1 MKKSRTIYCDG
12 VHLWRR
18 LQPLELNPA
27 TSNWQLWPIAQLPN
41 SVHCLQAL
49 YAAPTQST
57 SFVRCT
63 HTVYKLCT
71 LYPHCLQALYAVPRL
86 STSLKAPSPWL
97 WVPRGPDFPLLRDP
111 FHKADAPY
119 IPLPPTHPW
128 QEPTLQKPTPKSSLI
143 KAIEM
148 TDGWRLLV
156 WELDVCTLFLCGQL
170 PLPAT
175 PFVDNCP
182 CRPHPCEISQY
193 YDYCMGASYSC
204 NHGQDIKLVT
214 KMTEMIRNVR
224 SNVHI
229 SIAVSKIVFY
239 PTNNTL

>member
-49 YAAPTQST
+49 YAAPTQSTSFVRCTHTVYKLCTLYPHSLQALYAVPTLST

-128 QEPTLQKPTPKSSLI
+128 QERTLQKPTPKKQLDKSHWN
-143 KAIEM
+143 
-148 TDGWRLLV
+148 DRRLKTAGVGAGCLHPVPLWTTAPAGHTLVKLVSIMITV
-156 WELDVCTLFLCGQL
+156 WERVIH
-170 PLPAT
+170 A
-175 PFVDNCP
+175 
-182 CRPHPCEISQY
+182 I
-193 YDYCMGASYSC
+193 MG
-204 NHGQDIKLVT
+204 KT
-214 KMTEMIRNVR
+214 
-224 SNVHI
+224 SN
-229 SIAVSKIVFY
+229 
-239 PTNNTL
+239 